1 MMSSI
6 AAPLSNLAPSQAR
19 SGLAASRFSLWCDRL
34 IEVGWLSALIVA
46 PLLFN
51 IYSSRVFEPDKITT
65 VRSIALI
72 MVAIWLVK
80 WVEERRNRSPEA
92 PRITWRTPLV
102 LPTMIMIIVYMI
114 STALSVAP
122 RTSLLG
128 SYQRLQGTYTTF
140 SYIVIFMLMVQ
151 TMRTRTQFNRAI
163 NLWIINS
170 LPIAIYGM
178 IQRAGLDPLP
188 WGGDVVERVAGNMGN
203 AIFIAAYLIMTFFLT
218 LGKIAEVFVTVLKS
232 EESSVADVVRAAAYI
247 IIAIINAFVV
257 LVLAGSR
264 GPQLGWLTGI
274 FFMAVLLMQLI
285 RNRKTRLIATSSTIG
300 VSALGLALLIALNV
314 STSSALDGLRQ
325 LPVLNRLSTAFD
337 TQGGTNRVRVLIW
350 EGNVNLMSPHEPIQF
365 PDGSAD
371 AYNAIR
377 PLVGYG
383 PEGMYVSYNR
393 FYPPALANL
402 EARNASPDR
411 SHNETWDSIVIT
423 GIFGFLAYMFLFGSF
438 FYYGFK
444 WIGLI
449 TSSLEKR
456 LFPFMWTV
464 GAIIGGIAAASSSP
478 SLVGVGIGGGAVAGL
493 SLFVVISALINSYGK
508 TEGMLHS
515 QLSLADQVIVIS
527 IIAAAVAHYIEIHL
541 GIAIVST
548 RTHFWGFAALMVLLG
563 MGYIQGTRTAEVSS
577 VEPEANETVQPH
589 EPEVANATSNRRRR
603 AQQARNESNKPIA
616 TRASGAAL
624 PNWFY
629 SVVVFGLFM
638 GLILGI
644 MAFDF
649 MNNPERVTVPGTVF
663 LNALTVVKGQAR
675 YGVLFMFLL
684 TWIIGTVILIADAY
698 RDGSIKLTGTNTT
711 HQLWAAVALCMSV
724 SLMVWVAFGTF
735 IAGRLVAFITT
746 RQSSVDDI
754 LNIAEQLSFF
764 PAYVYL
770 IVFVIMGLAAS
781 LLVSGE
787 EWVKPR
793 VSISASGLA
802 AAMGAVLVFLP
813 ISTSNLQTIRADIIY
828 KQASPWDGQG
838 AGFVGG
844 TQNIQG
850 WDLGIEHHR
859 RAIQLAQNEDFYYLF
874 LGRALLEKAKTTPS
888 KSEKSWADD
897 TNILKVTDDGPTYW
911 NRSRVNQLPSVQL
924 GREDLLTA
932 AKAVL
937 IEARR
942 INPLNTDHSANLAR
956 MWRQSG
962 DITQDATLKTQ
973 RYQNSLK
980 EYATATSLSPQ
991 NAQLFNEWATLL
1003 AYSVGDQNGGID
1015 KLKQSL
1021 VIDSKYDQTYL
1032 LLGDMYFQQAQRI
1045 EQDRQKA
1052 AAANPPDTAKTDE
1065 LKRQFDEK
1073 LKESKKI
1080 FSQALVVNPNATQ
1093 VLNVL
1098 ASIDQQLGNL
1108 TDAIS
1113 ATQASIDKNPRDWVG
1128 YRNLALL
1135 MQQAG
1140 QIEPAKQ
1147 AAQKALEL
1155 APKDQQPVLQQ
1166 FVQQLGGK

>member
-6 AAPLSNLAPSQAR
+6 AVPHNSASLSQPRTNV
-19 SGLAASRFSLWCDRL
+19 AASRFSLWCDRL
-34 IEVGWLSALIVA
+34 IEVGWLAALIVA

-65 VRSIALI
+65 VRSIALV
-72 MVAIWLVK
+72 MAAIWLVK
-80 WVEERRNRSPEA
+80 WVEERRNRSA
-92 PRITWRTPLV
+92 DGPRITWRTPLI
-102 LPTMIMIIVYMI
+102 LPTMIMVIVYMI
-114 STALSVAP
+114 STALSVGP

-140 SYIVIFMLMVQ
+140 SYIIIFMLMVQ
-151 TMRTRTQFNRAI
+151 TMRTRTQFNRAV

-232 EESSVADVVRAAAYI
+232 EESNIADVVRAAAYI

-264 GPQLGWLTGI
+264 GPQLGWLTGV
-274 FFMAVLLMQLI
+274 FFMAVLFMQLL
-285 RNRKTRLIATSSTIG
+285 RNRKTRLITTSATIG
-300 VSALGLALLIALNV
+300 VSMLGLVMLIALNV
-314 STSSALDGLRQ
+314 STSSMFEGLRQ

-337 TQGGTNRVRVLIW
+337 TTGGTNLVRVLIW
-350 EGNVNLMSPHEPIQF
+350 EGNVNLMQPHAPIQF
-365 PDGSAD
+365 PDGTDD
-371 AYNAIR
+371 AFNAIR

-393 FYPPALANL
+393 FYPPALANI

-411 SHNETWDSIVIT
+411 SHNETWDSLVIT

-449 TSSLEKR
+449 ISSLER
-456 LFPFMWTV
+456 TLFPIMWIG
-464 GAIIGGIAAASSSP
+464 GAAIGGIAAASSSFAMI
-478 SLVGVGIGGGAVAGL
+478 GVGIGGGAVAGL
-493 SLFVVISALINSYGK
+493 TLFVVVSALINSYGK
-508 TEGMLHS
+508 AEGMLHS
-515 QLSLADQVIVIS
+515 QLSLTDQVLVIS
-527 IIAAAVAHYIEIHL
+527 ILSAAVAHYIEIHL

-563 MGYIQGTRTAEVSS
+563 MGYIQGTRSAETADADAVAQ
-577 VEPEANETVQPH
+577 EA
-589 EPEVANATSNRRRR
+589 VADADPAVTAATGNRRRR
-603 AQQARNESNKPIA
+603 AQQAKNEAAKPI
-616 TRASGAAL
+616 TVRASGAAL
-624 PNWFY
+624 PTWFY
-629 SVVVFGLFM
+629 TVAVSGLFL

-649 MNNPERVTVPGTVF
+649 MNNPDRLTTPGTVF
-663 LNALTVVKGQAR
+663 LNALIQVKGQAR
-675 YGVLFMFLL
+675 YGILFMFLL
-684 TWIIGTVILIADAY
+684 TWVIGTVILIADGY
-698 RDGSIKLTGTNTT
+698 RDASIRVNDNESGKQLLT
-711 HQLWAAVALCMSV
+711 AAMLCMS
-724 SLMVWVAFGTF
+724 LALLVWVSFGTF
-735 IAGRLVAFITT
+735 IAGRLVAFITS

-764 PAYVYL
+764 PAYVYML
-770 IVFVIMGLAAS
+770 VFMVMGLAAF
-781 LLVSGE
+781 LLVRGE
-787 EWVKPR
+787 EIRPR
-793 VSISASGLA
+793 MSISASGLA
-802 AAMGAVLVFLP
+802 AALAAVLVFLP

-838 AGFVGG
+838 GGFVGG

-874 LGRALLEKAKTTPS
+874 LGRALLEKAKNTPS
-888 KSEKSWADD
+888 KAEKSWPDD
-897 TNILKVTDDGPTYW
+897 VPVLKVTDDGAAYW
-911 NRSRVNQLPSVQL
+911 NRSRTNQLPSVQMN
-924 GREDLLTA
+924 REDLLTA

-937 IEARR
+937 VEARR

-962 DITQDATLKTQ
+962 DITQEGALKQQ
-973 RYQNSLK
+973 RYQNALK

-1003 AYSVGDQNGGID
+1003 AYSVGDQNAGIE

-1021 VIDSKYDQTYL
+1021 QIDKKYDQTYL

-1045 EQDRQKA
+1045 EQERQKA
-1052 AAANPPDTAKTDE
+1052 ASANPPDTAKADE
-1065 LKRQFDEK
+1065 LKRQYDEK
-1073 LKESKKI
+1073 LKESKQI
-1080 FSQALVVNPNATQ
+1080 FSQALAVNPNSTQ
-1093 VLNVL
+1093 VYNVL
-1098 ASIDQQLGNL
+1098 ASIDQQLGNIS
-1108 TDAIS
+1108 DAIS
-1113 ATQASIDKNPRDWVG
+1113 ATQASINKNPRDWIG

-1135 MQQAG
+1135 LQQAG

-1147 AAQKALEL
+1147 AAQKALEF